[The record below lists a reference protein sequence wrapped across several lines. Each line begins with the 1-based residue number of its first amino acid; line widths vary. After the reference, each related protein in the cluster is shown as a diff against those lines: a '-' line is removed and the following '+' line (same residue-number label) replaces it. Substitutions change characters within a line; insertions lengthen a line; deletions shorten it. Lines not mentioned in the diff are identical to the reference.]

1 MHSLKT
7 LIEQS
12 RDWASLERGRD
23 LFSKVADVLQHT
35 FGIESGMFVYRKP
48 FVHGVMNAP
57 VRVYEPWG
65 IGYSETELTR
75 FIDDGAWFSGE
86 DYFVSESWLPAEE
99 APPVWKQVWLDAGV
113 QYVGAWKLVVKG
125 SCVGAMVLG
134 RRTVPD
140 EMDADMMAACA
151 IHVSLVLEM
160 LVTRRI
166 AEHASCHDPLT
177 DILNRRGFEQ
187 EFGRMQ
193 RQDEGSLIL
202 GMLDLNEFKGINDNL
217 GHLEGD
223 SILMDV
229 AQTLRKNIGKQGI
242 AARFG
247 GDEFVFLVKTESE
260 NIEAITKRV
269 MDWFSDKEY
278 SVSVGCATL
287 GQDGVDWISCLGV
300 ADQRL
305 YERKSRRV
313 VLE

>member
-1 MHSLKT
+1 MHSLMT

-23 LFSKVADVLQHT
+23 LFTKVADVLQHT
-35 FGIESGMFVYRKP
+35 FGIEAGMFVYRKP
-48 FVHGVMNAP
+48 LVHGVINAP

-65 IGYSETELTR
+65 LGYSETELTR

-86 DYFVSESWLPAEE
+86 NYFVSESWLPVEE

-113 QYVGAWKLVVKG
+113 QSVGAWKLVVRG

-140 EMDADMMAACA
+140 ERDAEIMETCA
-151 IHVSLVLEM
+151 IHISLVLEM

-187 EFGRMQ
+187 EFNRIQ
-193 RQDEGSLIL
+193 SQHEGHLIL
-202 GMLDLNEFKGINDNL
+202 GMLDLNGFKDINDNL
-217 GHLEGD
+217 GHLAGD

-229 AQTLRKNIGKQGI
+229 AQTLRQKIGKQGI

-247 GDEFVFLVKTESE
+247 GDEFVFAMEMDSE
-260 NIEAITKRV
+260 NIKAITKRV
-269 MDWFSDKEY
+269 MDWFADKEY

-287 GQDGVDWISCLGV
+287 GQDGVDWISCIDV

-305 YERKSRRV
+305 YERKSRGV